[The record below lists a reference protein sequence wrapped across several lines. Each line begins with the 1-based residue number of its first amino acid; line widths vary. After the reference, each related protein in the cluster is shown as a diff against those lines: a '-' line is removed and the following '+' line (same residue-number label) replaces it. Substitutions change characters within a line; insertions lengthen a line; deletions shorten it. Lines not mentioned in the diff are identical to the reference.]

1 MDFSKYR
8 VPSATMGCIF
18 VSLIISVVLP
28 IALLIIWRTKTKA
41 KISSFFFGAGPFVV
55 FALILESILHNVL
68 LMVMGQEAFS
78 ALPFKAVYGG
88 LAAGVFEEFGRYI
101 VMILFM
107 KKYLTKKEGI
117 MFGIGHGGIESILI
131 TGITCISNLVIA
143 MMLNSGQGN
152 LITRGYNSDMQ
163 MQLYNQIS
171 PLWNSAPSM
180 FLWAGIERISAIT
193 FHICASYLVYRAV
206 KDRKFVLCLLA
217 VLLHAVMD
225 GVMVV
230 IQSTFDSYLVTEVY
244 LIVFSLIFA
253 VFTVRAYLKEKEETD
268 DLQPFVNAE

>member
-8 VPSATMGCIF
+8 VPSATLGCIF

-41 KISSFFFGAGPFVV
+41 KISSFFFGAGTFVV

>member
-8 VPSATMGCIF
+8 VPAATSTCIF
-18 VSLIISVVLP
+18 ISMMISIVLP
-28 IALLIIWRTKTKA
+28 IALLIVWRSKTKA
-41 KISSFFFGAGPFVV
+41 KVSTFFFGAGTFVV
-55 FALILESILHNVL
+55 FALILESVLHNVL
-68 LMVMGQEAFS
+68 LKVMGQESFM

-88 LAAGVFEEFGRYI
+88 LAAGIFEEFGRYI
-101 VMILFM
+101 VMIIFM

-117 MFGIGHGGIESILI
+117 MFGIGHGGIESIII
-131 TGITCISNLVIA
+131 TGITCLSNLVIA

-152 LITRGYNSDMQ
+152 LLTNGYNSDMQ
-163 MQLYNQIS
+163 MQLYKQIS

-180 FLWAGIERISAIT
+180 FLWAGIERLSAIT

-206 KDRKFVLCLLA
+206 KDKKFVLCILA

-230 IQSTFDSYLVTEVY
+230 IQGTVDSYLVTELY
-244 LIVFSLIFA
+244 LIVFALIFA
-253 VFTVRAYLKEKEETD
+253 VFTVKAYRKEKEETEA
-268 DLQPFVNAE
+268 LEPVLNVE

>member
-1 MDFSKYR
+1 MDLSRYR
-8 VPSATMGCIF
+8 VPSATLFCIF
-18 VSLIISVVLP
+18 VTLAISVILP
-28 IALLIIWRTKTKA
+28 IVLLIVWRSKTKA
-41 KISSFFFGAGPFVV
+41 KISSFFFGVGTFVV
-55 FALILESILHNVL
+55 FSMILESILHNVL
-68 LMVMGQEAFS
+68 LKVMGQQAFT

-107 KKYLTKKEGI
+107 KKYITKKEGI

-131 TGITCISNLVIA
+131 TGLSSISNLVIS
-143 MMLNSGQGN
+143 MMLNAGQGN
-152 LITRGYNSDMQ
+152 LLATGMNEEMKTNWIV
-163 MQLYNQIS
+163 QLS
-171 PLWNSAPSM
+171 PLWNSSPTL
-180 FLWAGIERISAIT
+180 FLWGGLERVSAIT

-230 IQSTFDSYLVTEVY
+230 IQGTFDSYLITEIF
-244 LIVFSLIFA
+244 LLAFALIFA
-253 VFTVRAYLKEKEETD
+253 VFTVKEYLREKEKTV
-268 DLQPFVNAE
+268 DLQPAVNEE